1 MRITPP
7 PHILHHWAF
16 KAAVIVSAF
25 VSMPFFM
32 RLVRGSLPT
41 WKDMLMAW
49 PWVFRQTPQSFMPL
63 FLVFYT
69 VGLISII
76 CWWRKP
82 SWRTATGLFFAI
94 PFLCGFGGVYFIF
107 FLGVCFSTR

>member
-1 MRITPP
+1 MRITHP

-25 VSMPFFM
+25 VSMPVIWSLCGG
-32 RLVRGSLPT
+32 RLPT
-41 WKDMLMAW
+41 WEIMLMAW
-49 PWVFRQTPQSFMPL
+49 TWVTGEMLFFMPFSL
-63 FLVFYT
+63 PFYA

-82 SWRTATGLFFAI
+82 SWRTALGLFIAI
-94 PFLCGFGGVYFIF
+94 PLLCGFGGLNILCITAY
-107 FLGVCFSTR
+107 SMSR

>member
-16 KAAVIVSAF
+16 KVAVVVSAF

-32 RLVRGSLPT
+32 RLVRGSLPN
-41 WKDMLMAW
+41 WKDMLIAW
-49 PWVFRQTPQSFMPL
+49 PWAFREVWRPFPSLTL
-63 FLVFYT
+63 FFYA

-82 SWRTATGLFFAI
+82 CLRTVIGLFLAI
-94 PFLCGFGGVYFIF
+94 PFLCGFGGVYFLF
-107 FLGVCFSTR
+107 FLGACFSTR

>member
-1 MRITPP
+1 MRIIPP

-16 KAAVIVSAF
+16 KAAVVVSAF

-41 WKDMLMAW
+41 WKDMLIAW
-49 PWVFRQTPQSFMPL
+49 PWVFKTMLRFMPYT
-63 FLVFYT
+63 LVFYA

-82 SWRTATGLFFAI
+82 CLRTVIGLFLAI
-94 PFLCGFGGVYFIF
+94 PFLCGFGGLYFIV